1 MLNVISAFIPARERI
16 ITIEDTAELQLK
28 QKHILRME
36 YRPPNVEGK
45 GEITIRQLVINA
57 LRMRPDRIIVGE
69 SRGGEALDM
78 LQAMNTGH
86 DGSMTTIHSNS
97 PRDSLRRIETM
108 VLMAG
113 MDLPLRAI
121 REQVASA
128 IDLIIHMERLRDGT
142 RKIVQVSE
150 VQGMEGE
157 SIVMQDLFLFEQTG
171 IQNGRVLGD
180 LKSTGLRPKFSEK
193 FEVNNIVLPSYI
205 FDIGAQL

>member
-1 MLNVISAFIPARERI
+1 VASSFIPPTERI

-28 QKHILRME
+28 QDHVLRVE
-36 YRPPNVEGK
+36 YRPPNIEGK
-45 GEITIRQLVINA
+45 GEVTIRRLVINA

-86 DGSMTTIHSNS
+86 DGSMTTIHSNG
-97 PRDSLRRIETM
+97 PRDTLRRVETM

-113 MDLPLRAI
+113 TELTLQAI

-128 IDLIIHMERLRDGT
+128 VDLIVHMDRMRDGT
-142 RKIVQVSE
+142 RKVTHVTE

-157 SIVMQDLFLFEQTG
+157 TIVLQDLFEFQQTG
-171 IQNGRVLGD
+171 MQSGRVMGKLV
-180 LKSTGLRPKFSEK
+180 STGLRPKFAEK
-193 FEVNNIVLPSYI
+193 FAVNNIELPADI
-205 FDIGAQL
+205 FKSEEATL